1 VLAQL
6 KAPYSIPNPG
16 VLFNAGG
23 EYENYYTA
31 YINEVWATNPL
42 SGVPMPG
49 ENASGLGAIL
59 GFRLQSTGMSRVLGR
74 STLRGR

>member
-1 VLAQL
+1 MLAQL

-42 SGVPMPG
+42 SGVPMQ
-49 ENASGLGAIL
+49 AAWATIL
-59 GFRLQSTGMSRVLGR
+59 VFPLQSTGTSRVPER